1 MKTKK
6 NLFNKVSRFVYGK
19 LALYLLWKNTTI
31 RLRLTFDEFKYR
43 RRITK
48 FNTAPTFNEKIRII
62 SSPPRIDS
70 VWPKI
75 NTNKRLKFIC
85 KIVSVLKPGSSG
97 PCHVSQTTTISLLL
111 SEYVFPSHFISF
123 QWKYHQY
130 YAIFFHTIKSNA
142 NICGAY
148 QCVREECVVL
158 VNTVRVAFY
167 LSINAHNKY
176 YCKQYMS
183 LGSRWH
189 FICAFEIYIKKLCK
203 YFNKRFKIQRNFL
216 FILFVANSKWF

>member
-62 SSPPRIDS
+62 SSPPRIAS

-85 KIVSVLKPGSSG
+85 KIVSVLKPDSSG

-111 SEYVFPSHFISF
+111 SEYVFPSHSSGNTINTMQYFFIQS
-123 QWKYHQY
+123 K
-130 YAIFFHTIKSNA
+130 AMRIFVVLFNVCER
-142 NICGAY
+142 N
-148 QCVREECVVL
+148 VVL

-189 FICAFEIYIKKLCK
+189 FICAFEIYINKLCK